1 MTAISREK
9 IALVVFALLVLV
21 GIGSLVAYLSIG
33 HSWNVTASQIDDAT
47 GELEG
52 YTAILY
58 AGTAVAEEDDKDAGV
73 SARTSR
79 DSQAATSGS
88 TGQRFSGS
96 TSDSAR
102 TAPSVEAGASVSAD
116 APYAGPAASD
126 DVVGSSEAAGGQD
139 PSSSGES
146 SDSASSASDASR
158 AAGGGTPLFNSAR
171 SSTEQKE
178 PVTVEDAAASY
189 REKQATVFTLDTTN
203 LAKYSEGMILK
214 KGERRFGV
222 FSVAFN
228 EPLPSVQR
236 KVDYLAEHQ
245 VDFIVA
251 ITPDRSFVEQATG
264 IDLVISL
271 QNEGI
276 SFMGET
282 VGGTFY
288 VDSPLVGQVGAILIS
303 PHNVVSA
310 KDIEEL

>member
-73 SARTSR
+73 SVHTSR
-79 DSQAATSGS
+79 DSQAATAGS

-102 TAPSVEAGASVSAD
+102 TAPSVEAGASS
-116 APYAGPAASD
+116 AGPAASD
-126 DVVGSSEAAGGQD
+126 DAVGSSEAAGGRD
-139 PSSSGES
+139 SSSSGES

-203 LAKYSEGMILK
+203 LAKYSEGVILK
-214 KGERRFGV
+214 KGDRRFGV